1 MARARAL
8 GKRITRSLS
17 ILGRLTRLE
26 NQITFVQL
34 AFGYA
39 YAKNF
44 HLTFDDG
51 MRIGEAIVFLS
62 LLLYSGLYAL
72 NDVADADVDA
82 LNSLKRT
89 RPIPAGKIQRS
100 TATFIAVGLILGGL
114 VASAL
119 VDTHTL
125 LPMALAFLAINIFY
139 TFFAKHV
146 PYLDILTNGSTHAL
160 RVLFGMQLAGVSPD
174 WPLVLVWYIGALN
187 LALFRRIKEL
197 WQGDEKARGVLRSYS
212 ANSLLSWYVVTL
224 PLLGVLGVVFRGM
237 TLVASIGWIGYT
249 LLAVVGTQRSSHIRR
264 IAEFL
269 WR

>member
-1 MARARAL
+1 MAHARAL
-8 GKRITRSLS
+8 GGRIMRSLS

-34 AFGYA
+34 VFGYA
-39 YAKNF
+39 YAKDF

-51 MRIGEAIVFLS
+51 MHIGEAIV
-62 LLLYSGLYAL
+62 LLGVILYSGLYAL

-100 TATFIAVGLILGGL
+100 TALFVAVGFILGGL

-119 VDTHTL
+119 ADKQKL
-125 LPMALAFLAINIFY
+125 LPMALVFLAMNIFY
-139 TFFAKHV
+139 TFFAKHI

-174 WPLVLVWYIGALN
+174 WPLILVWYVGALN

-197 WQGDEKARGVLRSYS
+197 WQGDEKARGVLRSYT
-212 ANSLLSWYVVTL
+212 ANGLLSWYIVTL
-224 PLLGVLGVVFRGM
+224 PLLSILGMVFRGM
-237 TLVASIGWIGYT
+237 TLIASIGWIGYT
-249 LLAVVGTQRSSHIRR
+249 LLAVVGTQRSSRIRR